1 MKKNLFALIFI
12 MCVGIVVSFGICDN
26 KESNLNFME
35 GNGEQIIVEVQKIL
49 KEKKEDQDEAI
60 MRNTGLL
67 EKLM

>member
-35 GNGEQIIVEVQKIL
+35 GNGEQIEEIWK
-49 KEKKEDQDEAI
+49 DS
-60 MRNTGLL
+60 GLSQ
-67 EKLM
+67 

>member
-35 GNGEQIIVEVQKIL
+35 GNGEQIIVEVQKMMS
-49 KEKKEDQDEAI
+49 KKTDFF
-60 MRNTGLL
+60 NF
-67 EKLM
+67 